1 MKKTMFSICLLAI
14 TMLFLPPVSTA
25 NDAEIERLVQQ
36 FFFNV
41 SNGHGNSAAA
51 FLTDP
56 MLSERG
62 GQLRNNPVYGNF
74 LRKIHANATMR
85 VTDIVSINESTR
97 TVDVEIL
104 HQNETIPEKLRYVVK
119 KDGSRWKIAD
129 EVRP

>member
-1 MKKTMFSICLLAI
+1 MISICLLAI
-14 TMLFLPPVSTA
+14 AMLFLPPVSRA

-62 GQLRNNPVYGNF
+62 KQLRNNPAYGNF
-74 LRKIHANATMR
+74 LRKIHANATIR
-85 VTDIVSINESTR
+85 VTDIVAVNEGTK

-104 HQNETIPEKLRYVVK
+104 RQNETIPEKLRYVVK
-119 KDGSRWKIAD
+119 MEQNRWKISE